1 MKLVIYTPSTV
12 AQSTQFF
19 FSVIFVLKIN
29 LLIIVQKWFL
39 NTTTKYQ
46 LYTNYLQSYELKSTL
61 GYEEKPQFPAKI
73 NYIYTG
79 IKILKL

>member
-19 FSVIFVLKIN
+19 FSVIFVLKIY

-61 GYEEKPQFPAKI
+61 G
-73 NYIYTG
+73 
-79 IKILKL
+79 